1 MAKKKRGGFG
11 RFLGALTGT
20 PYERLLKQVEKLAN
34 EHADDE
40 RKLGKAL
47 KKLVD
52 VVGTAYEEEEI
63 DGMNTT
69 SSLKPLKKQTRKA
82 VHSRNLL
89 RRMHSMLMMRQMLL
103 NSSSVSARTWMTS

>member
-63 DGMNTT
+63 DEDEHDLVIEAIEEADPKGR
-69 SSLKPLKKQTRKA
+69 SFPKFAEEDAFYASDAPDAPELK
-82 VHSRNLL
+82 
-89 RRMHSMLMMRQMLL
+89 MG
-103 NSSSVSARTWMTS
+103 

>member
-1 MAKKKRGGFG
+1 MAKKKRGGFS
-11 RFLGALTGT
+11 RFIGALTGT

-40 RKLGKAL
+40 RKLAKAL

-63 DGMNTT
+63 DEDEHDLR
-69 SSLKPLKKQTRKA
+69 SSNQSKKQIQKLA
-82 VHSRNLL
+82 HFQNLL
-89 RRMHSMLMMRQMLL
+89 KRMRSMQTMLPMHL
-103 NSSSVSARTWMTS
+103 N

>member
-20 PYERLLKQVEKLAN
+20 PYERLLKQVEKLSN
-34 EHADDE
+34 EHAEDD

-63 DGMNTT
+63 DEDDDIEDVDYEDEEDH
-69 SSLKPLKKQTRKA
+69 K
-82 VHSRNLL
+82 
-89 RRMHSMLMMRQMLL
+89 L
-103 NSSSVSARTWMTS
+103 N